1 MYLALVLSGAGIA
14 GGKTIR
20 HVHNVDVALTSAALL
35 VISLPDVEG
44 RCSSSDG

>member
-20 HVHNVDVALTSAALL
+20 HVHNVRRRAHERRASRYLAARRRGALQQ
-35 VISLPDVEG
+35 
-44 RCSSSDG
+44 